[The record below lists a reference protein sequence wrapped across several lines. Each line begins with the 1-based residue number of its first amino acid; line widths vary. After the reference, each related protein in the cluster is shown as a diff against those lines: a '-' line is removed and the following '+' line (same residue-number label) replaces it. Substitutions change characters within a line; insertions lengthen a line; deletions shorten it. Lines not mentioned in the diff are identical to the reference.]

1 MTGVDQTSEARAALE
16 LIRQCIGGSPQGA
29 AQFQTLYG
37 ELIYGYPIHVF
48 RIPSD
53 EAGDFYVFA
62 FDKGR
67 IFRRLQTFE
76 GRVPLR
82 AYLLG
87 FVLNDLVLEWM
98 RGRREIETVPLDT
111 VGDPVAVDTEANAA
125 PSDKC
130 AGAGAGMA
138 ELLAG
143 LEPSKTA
150 VLKLLYIED
159 CDLSPAEIRFI
170 SQASGRCI
178 AEVLRCVDALRA
190 TVREREGAL
199 KQMEDRLDSVQS
211 WIRLYER
218 RLHDIDAEL
227 TAAGSDSSE
236 RLQQERTELRAKL
249 ERRQRQREK
258 LLSDARRRKVTAP
271 YKDIAA
277 LLKTTT
283 GNIGSQLARVRREL
297 LAKAEGHD
305 HRVPAV

>member
-1 MTGVDQTSEARAALE
+1 
-16 LIRQCIGGSPQGA
+16 
-29 AQFQTLYG
+29 
-37 ELIYGYPIHVF
+37 VF

-67 IFRRLQTFE
+67 IFRRLQTFA

-98 RGRREIETVPLDT
+98 RGRREIDTVPLDI
-111 VGDPVAVDTEANAA
+111 VGDAVALPTEMNTAS
-125 PSDKC
+125 PGDG
-130 AGAGAGMA
+130 AGVGAGMA

-170 SQASGRCI
+170 SEASGRCV
-178 AEVLRCVDALRA
+178 AEVLRGVDALRA
-190 TVREREGAL
+190 TVREREGTL

-218 RLHDIDAEL
+218 RLRDIDTEL
-227 TAAGSDSSE
+227 TAAGSGASE
-236 RLQQERTELRAKL
+236 RLQRERTELQAKL

-258 LLSDARRRKVTAP
+258 LSSDARRRKVTAP
-271 YKDIAA
+271 YKHIAA
-277 LLKTTT
+277 LLNTTT
-283 GNIGSQLARVRREL
+283 GNIGSQLTRVRREL
-297 LAKAEGHD
+297 LAKAEDHD

>member
-1 MTGVDQTSEARAALE
+1 MAGVDQRNEAREALE
-16 LIRQCIGGSPQGA
+16 LICQCLGGSPQGA
-29 AQFQTLYG
+29 AQFQALYG
-37 ELIYGYPIHVF
+37 ELIYGYPMHVF
-48 RIPSD
+48 RVPSD

-67 IFRRLQTFE
+67 IFRRLRTFE

-87 FVLNDLVLEWM
+87 FVLSDLVLEWM
-98 RGRREIETVPLDT
+98 RGRREIDTVPLDT
-111 VGDPVAVDTEANAA
+111 VSDPVAVDTEMNAA
-125 PSDKC
+125 PSGNGV
-130 AGAGAGMA
+130 GAGAGLA
-138 ELLAG
+138 ELLGG

-159 CDLSPAEIRFI
+159 CDLSSAEIRFI
-170 SQASGRCI
+170 SEASGRSI
-178 AEVLRCVDALRA
+178 AEVLEGVDTLRA
-190 TVREREGAL
+190 TVREREVAL
-199 KQMEDRLDSVQS
+199 KQMEDTLDSVQS

-227 TAAGSDSSE
+227 TAAGSGSSE
-236 RLQQERTELRAKL
+236 RLQQERTELQAKL

-258 LLSDARRRKVTAP
+258 LSSSTRRRKVTAP

-277 LLKTTT
+277 LLNTTT

-297 LAKAEGHD
+297 LAKAESND

>member
-1 MTGVDQTSEARAALE
+1 MTGVNQTSEAGETLE
-16 LIRQCIGGSPQGA
+16 LIRQCLAGSPQA
-29 AQFQTLYG
+29 AARFQAVYG

-48 RIPSD
+48 RIPPD

-76 GRVPLR
+76 ARVPLR

-87 FVLNDLVLEWM
+87 FVLNDLVLEWK
-98 RGRREIETVPLDT
+98 RGQRELDTVPLDT
-111 VGDPVAVDTEANAA
+111 VRDPVAVDAEANAA
-125 PSDKC
+125 ASGDG

-143 LEPSKTA
+143 LDPSKTA

-159 CDLSPAEIRFI
+159 CDLSPAEMRFI
-170 SQASGRCI
+170 AEASGRCI
-178 AEVLRCVDALRA
+178 AEVLEGVDALRA
-190 TVREREGAL
+190 TVREREVAL
-199 KQMEDRLDSVQS
+199 KQMEDTLDSVQS

-218 RLHDIDAEL
+218 RLCDIDAEL
-227 TAAGSDSSE
+227 TAAGSASSE
-236 RLQQERTELRAKL
+236 RLQQERTELQAKL
-249 ERRQRQREK
+249 ERRRRQRQK
-258 LLSDARRRKVTAP
+258 LSSSARRRKVTAP
-271 YKDIAA
+271 YKHIAA
-277 LLKTTT
+277 LLNTTT

-297 LAKAEGHD
+297 LAKAEVDD

>member
-1 MTGVDQTSEARAALE
+1 MTGVDQTSEAREALE
-16 LIRQCIGGSPQGA
+16 LIRRCLGGSRQGA
-29 AQFQTLYG
+29 AQFQALYG
-37 ELIYGYPIHVF
+37 ELIYGYPTHVF
-48 RIPSD
+48 RIASE
-53 EAGDFYVFA
+53 EAGDFYVYA

-98 RGRREIETVPLDT
+98 RGRREIDTVPLDT
-111 VGDPVAVDTEANAA
+111 VGDPMAADTEVNAA
-125 PSDKC
+125 PSGNGV
-130 AGAGAGMA
+130 GARGGMA
-138 ELLAG
+138 GLLAG
-143 LEPSKTA
+143 LDPSKTV

-170 SQASGRCI
+170 SEASGRCI
-178 AEVLRCVDALRA
+178 ADVLRGVEELRA
-190 TVREREGAL
+190 TVREREAML

-218 RLHDIDAEL
+218 RLRDIDAEL
-227 TAAGSDSSE
+227 TAAGSITSE
-236 RLQQERTELRAKL
+236 RQEERAQLQAKL
-249 ERRQRQREK
+249 ERRQRQRQK
-258 LLSDARRRKVTAP
+258 LSSDARRRKVTAP

-277 LLKTTT
+277 LLNTTT

-297 LAKAEGHD
+297 LVKAEGHD